1 MIIQRINRTN
11 ADKAFIVI
19 RNSESSAMV
28 KGSPAALAWSGTR
41 DGIDVIYADAAIDA
55 HSVIGLVDTAIP
67 AGSYGLAQCYG
78 IRTDAVMIKSG
89 SATDGN
95 AVVGDV
101 MILDTTITGLS
112 AAAVGAVSAY
122 LAQAVCG
129 ATFASSSVAG
139 GTTAATVF
147 LRMM

>member
-11 ADKAFIVI
+11 AEKVFVVC
-19 RNSESSAMV
+19 RNSEATAMV

-41 DGIDVIYADAAIDA
+41 DGIDVIYANADIDA
-55 HSVIGLVDTAIP
+55 HSVIGLVDTAL
-67 AGSYGLAQCYG
+67 AASAYGLAQCYG
-78 IRTDAVMIKSG
+78 IRTDAVMIASG
-89 SATDGN
+89 SATSDN
-95 AVVGDV
+95 AVIGDV

-122 LAQAVCG
+122 LAQAVMG
-129 ATFASSSVAG
+129 ETFASSTASG
-139 GTTAATVF
+139 GTTTGTVF